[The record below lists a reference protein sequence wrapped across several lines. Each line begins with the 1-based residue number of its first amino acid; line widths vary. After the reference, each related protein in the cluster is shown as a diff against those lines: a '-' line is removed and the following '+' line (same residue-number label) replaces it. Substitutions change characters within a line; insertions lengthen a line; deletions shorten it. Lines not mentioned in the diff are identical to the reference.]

1 MKIDNPEDKC
11 SINKLKQD
19 IPTRWNSTFLMLQS
33 VFKLSD
39 SIKDVLI
46 KPENKDNKELLLKS
60 WELEIIG
67 ELIDLLE
74 PIHDFT
80 KILSGSQY
88 TTCSIILPAVYKLTD
103 YFANFK
109 SESNNRTIMNLSI
122 KFKDSLNRRCED
134 FLKTEKLYAA
144 TYLDPRF
151 RTFKYMSNKTAKI
164 ACVKKAHSLV
174 VQLSYELQ
182 LTPTSFKLSSQ
193 KSSSSQEIPSKKRKV
208 L

>member
-1 MKIDNPEDKC
+1 MIIDNPEDKC

-19 IPTRWNSTFLMLQS
+19 VPTRRNSTFLMLQS

-60 WELEIIG
+60 WELEING
-67 ELIDLLE
+67 ELFELFE

-88 TTCSIILPAVYKLTD
+88 TTCSIILPAVFKFTD

-109 SESNNRTIMNLSI
+109 SE
-122 KFKDSLNRRCED
+122 
-134 FLKTEKLYAA
+134 
-144 TYLDPRF
+144 
-151 RTFKYMSNKTAKI
+151 
-164 ACVKKAHSLV
+164 
-174 VQLSYELQ
+174 
-182 LTPTSFKLSSQ
+182 
-193 KSSSSQEIPSKKRKV
+193 
-208 L
+208 